1 MHQIFRSL
9 IYIVAFVVPIALT
22 AAIGI
27 ITSVR
32 TSLPRPADADAVVA
46 RIAPRPA
53 PPYDPSKPTVAVVL
67 GTDVHEITDTIG
79 PYAIFKE
86 SGLYNVYMVA
96 ETRAPRPMGTRTA
109 YTMTRAIDLLPHV
122 TFAEL
127 DALLG
132 RSPDIVV
139 VPQMLG
145 VDAPANALLLAY
157 IRQHAHGDT
166 VTFSWCTG
174 ANVLAAAGVLDG
186 KRATAH
192 WGDIDRLERTYPA
205 VQWQRGL
212 RYVDAGNVLTTGG
225 VTSGVDGTLY
235 LLGKLHGA
243 AVAERVGRA
252 LHYQPTVELDAS
264 PTVEQYRFGPPD
276 SILLL
281 NAAFEWSKRDLGV
294 WLYDGIGD
302 LELSAVLDSYPVSLA
317 TRTYTVADA
326 RRVVTTQYGLQI
338 VPHWDVAALPSVD
351 RFLVPGG
358 PNVAATNASLTA
370 VEGRIEAPIVRLHDG
385 GQPRFA
391 FDAPM
396 EDLARSQNLPIAAF
410 ANKRAEYRGA
420 SLQLA
425 GAGWPV
431 LLMLQPLVIGGLGA
445 GLAHWLIRRQQDRR
459 QQAGSAFLAPGGR
472 AS

>member
-1 MHQIFRSL
+1 MHLIFRSF
-9 IYIVAFVVPIALT
+9 IYIAAFIVPIVLAGT
-22 AAIGI
+22 IGI

-32 TSLPRPADADAVVA
+32 TSLPRPAGADAVVA
-46 RIAPRPA
+46 SIIPPPA
-53 PPYDPSKPTVAVVL
+53 PSYDAGKPTVAVVL

-109 YTMTRAIDLLPHV
+109 YTMTRAVDLIPHY

-145 VDAPANALLLAY
+145 VDAAENAPLLAY

-166 VTFSWCTG
+166 VTFAWCTG

-186 KRATAH
+186 KPATAH

-235 LLGKLHGA
+235 LLGKRHGA
-243 AVAERVGRA
+243 AVAERVARA
-252 LHYQPTVELDAS
+252 LHYPPMVELDAT
-264 PTVEQYRFGPPD
+264 PTVDQ
-276 SILLL
+276 
-281 NAAFEWSKRDLGV
+281 
-294 WLYDGIGD
+294 
-302 LELSAVLDSYPVSLA
+302 
-317 TRTYTVADA
+317 
-326 RRVVTTQYGLQI
+326 
-338 VPHWDVAALPSVD
+338 
-351 RFLVPGG
+351 
-358 PNVAATNASLTA
+358 
-370 VEGRIEAPIVRLHDG
+370 
-385 GQPRFA
+385 
-391 FDAPM
+391 
-396 EDLARSQNLPIAAF
+396 
-410 ANKRAEYRGA
+410 
-420 SLQLA
+420 
-425 GAGWPV
+425 
-431 LLMLQPLVIGGLGA
+431 
-445 GLAHWLIRRQQDRR
+445 
-459 QQAGSAFLAPGGR
+459 
-472 AS
+472 